1 MGTSFARLMAKR
13 MVAVP
18 AKASF
23 SSFCG
28 STYIWKGGWETK
40 LVKPATVPQSA
51 GRPAGRA
58 SVAPRCRTQAL
69 RQ

>member
-1 MGTSFARLMAKR
+1 MAKR

-28 STYIWKGGWETK
+28 STYIWKGGAPECETK
-40 LVKPATVPQSA
+40 LVKPASVPQKMPR
-51 GRPAGRA
+51 GRSAGRA
-58 SVAPRCRTQAL
+58 SVAPGAGSRR
-69 RQ
+69 